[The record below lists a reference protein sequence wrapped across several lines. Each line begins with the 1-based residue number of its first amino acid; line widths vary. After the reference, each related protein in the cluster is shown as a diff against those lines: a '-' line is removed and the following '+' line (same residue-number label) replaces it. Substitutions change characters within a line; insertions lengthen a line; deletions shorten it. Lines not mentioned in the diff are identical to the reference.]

1 MTAPTPGGLPTRRAA
16 VATLIGTTGSSPRTP
31 GARMWVD
38 EDGSIVGAVTIG
50 GCVDARVVEAA
61 QEVLVS
67 GEAQVVEMSL
77 GEADAAALG
86 MTCAGSVEL
95 LIEPVAPVPTDPV
108 TRGLEAVRAVV
119 DAGRAVALV
128 IDLSGSRERLL
139 VHEDGTIEGTLGGG
153 VDPRLARELAQ
164 VRLRD
169 RVSGIEVVAGSPP
182 RRLYVEVHA
191 PAARLVIFGATHVAQ
206 PLAEL
211 ARVLG
216 LWVVVVDGRE
226 RYATTARF
234 PSVDEVLV
242 GMPSDIAGR
251 LTLHRDTM
259 VVLLSHDYKYDLPV
273 LRRVL
278 ESEAGYIGCLGS
290 TRRGQAMR
298 EFLADQGVSAASL
311 ARVRMPVGLDIGA
324 RTPAEI
330 ALSVLAEGLASLR
343 GRPGGAMRDRPPREP
358 GAGR

>member
-1 MTAPTPGGLPTRRAA
+1 MTAPTPGAMPTRRAA

-38 EDGSIVGAVTIG
+38 DRGSIVGAVTIG
-50 GCVDARVVEAA
+50 GCVDARVVEVAR
-61 QEVLVS
+61 EVLAS

-77 GEADAAALG
+77 GEADAAVLG

-95 LIEPVAPVPTDPV
+95 LVEPFAPLPTDPV
-108 TRGLEAVRAVV
+108 AHALESVRAAVG
-119 DAGRAVALV
+119 AGRAVALV
-128 IDLSGSRERLL
+128 IDLSGSRERM
-139 VHEDGTIEGTLGGG
+139 VVRDDGASEGILAPG
-153 VDPRLARELAQ
+153 VDLEAVRTLALSRLAERA
-164 VRLRD
+164 
-169 RVSGIEVVAGSPP
+169 SGVVTIPGSPP

-191 PAARLVIFGATHVAQ
+191 PPATLVVFGATHVAQ
-206 PLAEL
+206 PLVLL
-211 ARVLG
+211 AHVLG
-216 LWVVVVDGRE
+216 LRVVVVDGRE
-226 RYATTARF
+226 LYATADRF
-234 PSVDEVLV
+234 PTADEVVV

-278 ESEAGYIGCLGS
+278 ESEAGYVGCLGS
-290 TRRGQAMR
+290 ARRGRAML
-298 EFLADQGVSAASL
+298 EFLSDQGVSAASL

-330 ALSVLAEGLASLR
+330 ALSVLAEALAVLR
-343 GRPGGAMRDRPPREP
+343 GRAGGAMRDRAPRNPAEIP
-358 GAGR
+358 

>member
-1 MTAPTPGGLPTRRAA
+1 
-16 VATLIGTTGSSPRTP
+16 
-31 GARMWVD
+31 MWVD
-38 EDGSIVGAVTIG
+38 EDGGILGAVTIG

-61 QEVLVS
+61 HEVLATGTV
-67 GEAQVVEMSL
+67 QVVEMSL

-95 LIEPVAPVPTDPV
+95 LIEPVAPVETDPV
-108 TRGLEAVRAVV
+108 TRGLVAVQAEL
-119 DAGRAVALV
+119 DAGRAAALV
-128 IDLSGSRERLL
+128 VDLSGSRERL
-139 VHEDGTIEGTLGGG
+139 VVREDGTYEGTLGEG
-153 VDPRLARELAQ
+153 VDLKPACALAVA
-164 VRLRD
+164 RLRD
-169 RVSGIEVVAGSPP
+169 RVSGIETLAGSPS

-206 PLAEL
+206 PLSEL

-216 LWVVVVDGRE
+216 LRVVVVDGRE
-226 RYATTARF
+226 LYATAARF
-234 PSVDEVLV
+234 PSADEVLV

-290 TRRGQAMR
+290 ARRGQAMR

-311 ARVRMPVGLDIGA
+311 ARIRMPVGLDIGA

-330 ALSVLAEGLASLR
+330 ALSVLAEALASLR
-343 GRPGGAMRDRPPREP
+343 GRSGGAMRDRPPREP